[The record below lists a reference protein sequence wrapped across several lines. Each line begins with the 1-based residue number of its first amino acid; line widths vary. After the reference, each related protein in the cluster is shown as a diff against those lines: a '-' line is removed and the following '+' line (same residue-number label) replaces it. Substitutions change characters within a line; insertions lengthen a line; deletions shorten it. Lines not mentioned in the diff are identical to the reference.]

1 MRIHASSGTR
11 GKATIVAYT
20 RADLAAWADC
30 CARAL
35 AAAGAG
41 PGTVVHVAYG
51 YGLFTGGLG
60 LHYGAERLGCTVVPA
75 SGGNTPRQAQLL
87 EDLGA
92 EILCCTPSYALAI
105 ADHVSEPARL
115 KLRAGVFGAEPWTE
129 GLREAIEGAL
139 GLTAVD
145 IYGLSEVMG
154 PGVSAECVEGRD
166 GAHVN
171 EDHFLVEVVD
181 PGSGQPLPD
190 GAVGELVFT
199 TLTKEALPLLRY
211 RTGDLASLTREPC
224 ACGRTFARMSRV
236 LGRTDDMLIIRG
248 VNVFPSEVERALL
261 AIPGLAPHYQLVV
274 ERPGHLDE
282 LTVQVE
288 GTAEPAGG
296 AEGAAQRARAD
307 RAGRDRPAGIDPTQR
322 GEGPARARSSR
333 GVTATVDSSFSI
345 RMNEQHDA
353 NANEIDAWPL
363 PSGDVLRELDP
374 PAVVWSEVGPRGYAA
389 DSSPCHRLNAFP
401 SVSLQAA
408 NQPWPGTGVLS
419 PAWPPSSPTFASDAS
434 MSSVSK

>member
-1 MRIHASSGTR
+1 VPIFQPEVETLPRPELGRLQRERLRERFGVELEALPEQPFRVKSELRDAYPFGLLQVPLEDCVRIHASSGTR

-20 RADLAAWADC
+20 RNDLAAWADC

-41 PGTVVHVAYG
+41 PGTVVHIAYG

-60 LHYGAERLGCTVVPA
+60 IHYGAERLGCTVVPA

-105 ADHVSEPARL
+105 ADHVSEPERL
-115 KLRAGVFGAEPWTE
+115 ELRAGVFGAEPWTE

-139 GLTAVD
+139 DLTALD

-154 PGVSAECVEGRD
+154 PGVSAECAEGRD

-181 PGSGQPLPD
+181 PQSGQPLPE
-190 GAVGELVFT
+190 GETGELVFS

-248 VNVFPSEVERALL
+248 VNVFPSEIERALL
-261 AIPGLAPHYQLVV
+261 AIPELAPHYQLVV

-288 GTAEPAGG
+288 GTVEAASVRRQLHSALGLSAQVEIVQPGSIPRS
-296 AEGAAQRARAD
+296 EGKALRVLD
-307 RAGRDRPAGIDPTQR
+307 RR
-322 GEGPARARSSR
+322 G
-333 GVTATVDSSFSI
+333 T
-345 RMNEQHDA
+345 
-353 NANEIDAWPL
+353 
-363 PSGDVLRELDP
+363 
-374 PAVVWSEVGPRGYAA
+374 
-389 DSSPCHRLNAFP
+389 
-401 SVSLQAA
+401 
-408 NQPWPGTGVLS
+408 
-419 PAWPPSSPTFASDAS
+419 
-434 MSSVSK
+434 

>member
-1 MRIHASSGTR
+1 VPIFQPEVETLPRPELELLQRERLRERFGVELEALPEQPFRVKSELRDAYPFGLLKVPLEECVRIHASSGTR

-20 RADLAAWADC
+20 RADLAGWADC

-41 PGTVVHVAYG
+41 PGTVAHIAYG

-60 LHYGAERLGCTVVPA
+60 IHYGAERLGCTVVPA

-105 ADHVSEPARL
+105 ADHVSDPARL
-115 KLRAGVFGAEPWTE
+115 SLRAGVFGAEPWTD
-129 GLREAIEGAL
+129 GLRGAIEAAL
-139 GLTAVD
+139 DLTAVD

-154 PGVSAECVEGRD
+154 PGVSAECIEARD

-181 PGSGQPLPD
+181 PGSGEPLPD
-190 GAVGELVFT
+190 GGVGELVFT

-211 RTGDLASLTREPC
+211 RTGDLASITREPC

-236 LGRTDDMLIIRG
+236 VGRTDDMLIIRG
-248 VNVFPSEVERALL
+248 VNVFPSEIERALL
-261 AIPGLAPHYQLVV
+261 AMPELMPHYQLIV

-282 LTVQVE
+282 LSVQVE
-288 GTAEPAGG
+288 GTLDSAPVREQLRRTLGLTARVEVVPPGSIPRS
-296 AEGAAQRARAD
+296 EGKALRVVD
-307 RAGRDRPAGIDPTQR
+307 RR
-322 GEGPARARSSR
+322 G
-333 GVTATVDSSFSI
+333 T
-345 RMNEQHDA
+345 
-353 NANEIDAWPL
+353 
-363 PSGDVLRELDP
+363 
-374 PAVVWSEVGPRGYAA
+374 
-389 DSSPCHRLNAFP
+389 
-401 SVSLQAA
+401 
-408 NQPWPGTGVLS
+408 
-419 PAWPPSSPTFASDAS
+419 
-434 MSSVSK
+434 

>member
-1 MRIHASSGTR
+1 MPIFQPELETLPRPELERLQRERLRERFGVELEALAEQPFRVKSELRDAYPFGLLQVPLEECVRIHASSGTR

-20 RADLAAWADC
+20 RGDLASWADC

-41 PGTVVHVAYG
+41 PGTVVHIAYG

-60 LHYGAERLGCTVVPA
+60 IHYGAERLGCTVVPA

-92 EILCCTPSYALAI
+92 EMLCCTPSYALAI
-105 ADHVSEPARL
+105 ADHVSDPARL
-115 KLRAGVFGAEPWTE
+115 SLRAGLFGAEPWTE

-139 GLTAVD
+139 DLTAVD

-154 PGVSAECVEGRD
+154 PGVSAECAEVRD

-181 PGSGQPLPD
+181 PESGRPLPD
-190 GAVGELVFT
+190 GEVGELVFS

-211 RTGDLASLTREPC
+211 RTGDLASVTREPC
-224 ACGRTFARMSRV
+224 PCGRTFARMSRV

-248 VNVFPSEVERALL
+248 VNVFPSEIERALL
-261 AIPGLAPHYQLVV
+261 AVPELEPHYQLVV

-288 GTAEPAGG
+288 GTVEPGRVREKLESALGLTARVEVVSPG
-296 AEGAAQRARAD
+296 SIPRSEGKALRVLD
-307 RAGRDRPAGIDPTQR
+307 R
-322 GEGPARARSSR
+322 RSS
-333 GVTATVDSSFSI
+333 
-345 RMNEQHDA
+345 
-353 NANEIDAWPL
+353 
-363 PSGDVLRELDP
+363 
-374 PAVVWSEVGPRGYAA
+374 
-389 DSSPCHRLNAFP
+389 
-401 SVSLQAA
+401 
-408 NQPWPGTGVLS
+408 
-419 PAWPPSSPTFASDAS
+419 
-434 MSSVSK
+434 

>member
-1 MRIHASSGTR
+1 MPIFQPEVEKLPRPELERLQRERLRERFGVELEALPEQPFRVKSELRDAYPFGLLQVPLGDCVRIHASSGTR

-20 RADLAAWADC
+20 RSDLAAWADC

-41 PGTVVHVAYG
+41 PGTVVHIAYG

-105 ADHVSEPARL
+105 ADHVSEPERL
-115 KLRAGVFGAEPWTE
+115 ELRAGVFGAEPWTE

-139 GLTAVD
+139 GLTALD

-154 PGVSAECVEGRD
+154 PGVSAECAEGRD

-181 PGSGQPLPD
+181 PQSGQPLPE
-190 GAVGELVFT
+190 GEVGELVFS

-236 LGRTDDMLIIRG
+236 VGRTDDMLIIRG
-248 VNVFPSEVERALL
+248 VNVFPSEIERALL
-261 AIPGLAPHYQLVV
+261 AIPDLEPHYQLVV
-274 ERPGHLDE
+274 ERPGRLDE

-288 GTAEPAGG
+288 GTVE
-296 AEGAAQRARAD
+296 AAAVRKQLHSVLGLSAQVEVV
-307 RAGRDRPAGIDPTQR
+307 QR
-322 GEGPARARSSR
+322 GSIPRSEGKALRVLDRR
-333 GVTATVDSSFSI
+333 GT
-345 RMNEQHDA
+345 
-353 NANEIDAWPL
+353 
-363 PSGDVLRELDP
+363 
-374 PAVVWSEVGPRGYAA
+374 
-389 DSSPCHRLNAFP
+389 
-401 SVSLQAA
+401 
-408 NQPWPGTGVLS
+408 
-419 PAWPPSSPTFASDAS
+419 
-434 MSSVSK
+434 

>member
-1 MRIHASSGTR
+1 VPIFQPELETMPRPELERLQRDRLRERFGVELEALPEQPFRVKSELRDAYPFGLLQVPLEECIRIHASSGTR

-20 RADLAAWADC
+20 RGDLAAWADC

-92 EILCCTPSYALAI
+92 EILCCTPSYALSI
-105 ADHVSEPARL
+105 ADHVSEPGRL
-115 KLRAGVFGAEPWTE
+115 QLRAGVFGAEPWTE
-129 GLREAIEGAL
+129 GLRETIEAAL
-139 GLTAVD
+139 GLKALD

-154 PGVSAECVEGRD
+154 PGVSAECLETRD

-181 PGSGQPLPD
+181 PRSGRPLPD
-190 GAVGELVFT
+190 GEVGELVFS

-211 RTGDLASLTREPC
+211 RTGDLASVTREPC

-248 VNVFPSEVERALL
+248 VNVFPSEIERALL
-261 AIPGLAPHYQLVV
+261 AIPELTPHYQLVV
-274 ERPGHLDE
+274 ARPGHLDE

-288 GTAEPAGG
+288 GPVDPA
-296 AEGAAQRARAD
+296 AVRKQL
-307 RAGRDRPAGIDPTQR
+307 
-322 GEGPARARSSR
+322 
-333 GVTATVDSSFSI
+333 
-345 RMNEQHDA
+345 H
-353 NANEIDAWPL
+353 
-363 PSGDVLRELDP
+363 DVLGLTAQVEIVEPGSVPRSEGKALRVLDRRR
-374 PAVVWSEVGPRGYAA
+374 A
-389 DSSPCHRLNAFP
+389 
-401 SVSLQAA
+401 
-408 NQPWPGTGVLS
+408 
-419 PAWPPSSPTFASDAS
+419 
-434 MSSVSK
+434 

>member
-1 MRIHASSGTR
+1 MPIFQPELETLPRPELERLQRERLRERFGVELEALPEQPFRVKSELRDAYPFGLLQVPLEECIRIHASSGTR
-11 GKATIVAYT
+11 GKPTIVGYT
-20 RADLAAWADC
+20 RGDLAAWADC

-105 ADHVSEPARL
+105 ADHIAEPTRL
-115 KLRAGVFGAEPWTE
+115 GLRAGVFGAEPWTE
-129 GLREAIEGAL
+129 GLREAVEHAL
-139 GLTAVD
+139 RLTALD

-154 PGVSAECVEGRD
+154 PGVSAECIEGRE

-171 EDHFLVEVVD
+171 EDHFLVEAVD
-181 PGSGQPLPD
+181 PESGEPVPD
-190 GAVGELVFT
+190 GEVGELVFT

-236 LGRTDDMLIIRG
+236 VGRTDDMLIIRG
-248 VNVFPSEVERALL
+248 VNVFPSEIERALL
-261 AIPGLAPHYQLVV
+261 SVLELAPHYQLVV

-288 GTAEPAGG
+288 GTVDPALVREELSRALGLTARVEVVPPG
-296 AEGAAQRARAD
+296 SVPRSEGK
-307 RAGRDRPAGIDPTQR
+307 
-322 GEGPARARSSR
+322 
-333 GVTATVDSSFSI
+333 
-345 RMNEQHDA
+345 
-353 NANEIDAWPL
+353 
-363 PSGDVLRELDP
+363 VLRVIDR
-374 PAVVWSEVGPRGYAA
+374 RGA
-389 DSSPCHRLNAFP
+389 
-401 SVSLQAA
+401 
-408 NQPWPGTGVLS
+408 
-419 PAWPPSSPTFASDAS
+419 
-434 MSSVSK
+434 

>member
-1 MRIHASSGTR
+1 
-11 GKATIVAYT
+11 
-20 RADLAAWADC
+20 
-30 CARAL
+30 
-35 AAAGAG
+35 
-41 PGTVVHVAYG
+41 VVHVAYG

-115 KLRAGVFGAEPWTE
+115 NLRAGVFGAEPWTE

-139 GLTAVD
+139 GLTALD

-181 PGSGQPLPD
+181 PESGELIAE
-190 GAVGELVFT
+190 GEVGELVFT

-224 ACGRTFARMSRV
+224 PCGRTLARMSRIV
-236 LGRTDDMLIIRG
+236 GRTDDMLIIRG
-248 VNVFPSEVERALL
+248 VNVFPSEIERALL
-261 AIPGLAPHYQLVV
+261 AIPELAPHYQLVV

-288 GTAEPAGG
+288 GTIESVPV
-296 AEGAAQRARAD
+296 
-307 RAGRDRPAGIDPTQR
+307 RDRLRSALGLMVRVEVVPPGSIPR
-322 GEGPARARSSR
+322 SEGKALRVLDRRA
-333 GVTATVDSSFSI
+333 T
-345 RMNEQHDA
+345 
-353 NANEIDAWPL
+353 
-363 PSGDVLRELDP
+363 
-374 PAVVWSEVGPRGYAA
+374 
-389 DSSPCHRLNAFP
+389 
-401 SVSLQAA
+401 
-408 NQPWPGTGVLS
+408 
-419 PAWPPSSPTFASDAS
+419 
-434 MSSVSK
+434 

>member
-1 MRIHASSGTR
+1 VPIFQPEVEKLPRPELERLQRERLRERFGVELEALPEQPFRVKSELRDAYPFGLLQVPLGDCVRIHASSGTR

-20 RADLAAWADC
+20 RSDLAAWADC

-41 PGTVVHVAYG
+41 PGTVVHIAYG

-105 ADHVSEPARL
+105 ADHVSEPERL
-115 KLRAGVFGAEPWTE
+115 ELRAGVFGAEPWTE

-139 GLTAVD
+139 GLTALD

-154 PGVSAECVEGRD
+154 PGVSAECAEGRD

-181 PGSGQPLPD
+181 PQSGQPLPE
-190 GAVGELVFT
+190 GEVGELVFS

-236 LGRTDDMLIIRG
+236 VGRTDDMLIIRG
-248 VNVFPSEVERALL
+248 VNVFPSEIERALL
-261 AIPGLAPHYQLVV
+261 ALPELEPHYQLVV
-274 ERPGHLDE
+274 ERPGRLDE

-288 GTAEPAGG
+288 GTVE
-296 AEGAAQRARAD
+296 AAAVRKQLHSVLGLSAQVEVV
-307 RAGRDRPAGIDPTQR
+307 QR
-322 GEGPARARSSR
+322 GSIPRSEGKALR
-333 GVTATVDSSFSI
+333 
-345 RMNEQHDA
+345 
-353 NANEIDAWPL
+353 
-363 PSGDVLRELDP
+363 VLDRRE
-374 PAVVWSEVGPRGYAA
+374 
-389 DSSPCHRLNAFP
+389 
-401 SVSLQAA
+401 
-408 NQPWPGTGVLS
+408 T
-419 PAWPPSSPTFASDAS
+419 
-434 MSSVSK
+434 

>member
-1 MRIHASSGTR
+1 MPIFQPELETLPRPELEQLQRERLRERFGIELEALAEQPFRVKSDLRDAYPFGLLQVPLEECVRIHASSGTR

-41 PGTVVHVAYG
+41 PGTVVHIAYG

-105 ADHVSEPARL
+105 ADHVAEPARL
-115 KLRAGVFGAEPWTE
+115 ALRAGVFGAEPWTE
-129 GLREAIEGAL
+129 GLREAIEAAL
-139 GLTAVD
+139 RLTGVD

-154 PGVSAECVEGRD
+154 PGVSSECVEGRN

-171 EDHFLVEVVD
+171 EDHFLVEAVD
-181 PGSGQPLPD
+181 PQSGEPVAD
-190 GAVGELVFT
+190 GEVGELVFT

-224 ACGRTFARMSRV
+224 LCGRTFARMSRV
-236 LGRTDDMLIIRG
+236 VGRTDDMLIIRG
-248 VNVFPSEVERALL
+248 VNVFPSEIERTLL
-261 AIPGLAPHYQLVV
+261 AIPELTPHYQLVV
-274 ERPGHLDE
+274 ERPGRLDE

-288 GTAEPAGG
+288 GSVDPARVRKQLHSALGLTAEVEVLAAG
-296 AEGAAQRARAD
+296 AVPRSEGKALRVLD
-307 RAGRDRPAGIDPTQR
+307 RR
-322 GEGPARARSSR
+322 G
-333 GVTATVDSSFSI
+333 T
-345 RMNEQHDA
+345 
-353 NANEIDAWPL
+353 
-363 PSGDVLRELDP
+363 
-374 PAVVWSEVGPRGYAA
+374 
-389 DSSPCHRLNAFP
+389 
-401 SVSLQAA
+401 
-408 NQPWPGTGVLS
+408 
-419 PAWPPSSPTFASDAS
+419 
-434 MSSVSK
+434 

>member
-1 MRIHASSGTR
+1 MIGTERCAHDASLVASIGACEERIITGVPIFQPEVETLPRPELEKLQRERLRERFGVELEALPEQPFRVKSDLRDAYPFGLLRVPLEECVRIHASSGTR

-20 RADLAAWADC
+20 RADLAGWADC

-105 ADHVSEPARL
+105 ADHVSDLARL
-115 KLRAGVFGAEPWTE
+115 RLRAGVFGAEPWTE
-129 GLREAIEGAL
+129 GLREAIEAAL
-139 GLTAVD
+139 GLAAVD

-154 PGVSAECVEGRD
+154 PGVSAECLEARQ

-181 PGSGQPLPD
+181 PRSGDPLPD
-190 GAVGELVFT
+190 GEVGELVFT

-236 LGRTDDMLIIRG
+236 VGRTDDMLIIRG
-248 VNVFPSEVERALL
+248 VNVFPSEIERVLL
-261 AIPGLAPHYQLVV
+261 AIPELEPHYQLVV
-274 ERPGHLDE
+274 ERPGRLDE

-288 GTAEPAGG
+288 GTADDALVRKQLHDTLGLS
-296 AEGAAQRARAD
+296 ARVE
-307 RAGRDRPAGIDPTQR
+307 I
-322 GEGPARARSSR
+322 GP
-333 GVTATVDSSFSI
+333 
-345 RMNEQHDA
+345 
-353 NANEIDAWPL
+353 
-363 PSGDVLRELDP
+363 
-374 PAVVWSEVGPRGYAA
+374 
-389 DSSPCHRLNAFP
+389 
-401 SVSLQAA
+401 
-408 NQPWPGTGVLS
+408 PGTVPRSEGKALRVLDRRG
-419 PAWPPSSPTFASDAS
+419 A
-434 MSSVSK
+434 

>member
-1 MRIHASSGTR
+1 VPIFQPDVETLPRPELERLQRERLRERFGVELEALPEQPFRVKSELRDAYPFGLLKVPLEECVRIHASSGTR

-20 RADLAAWADC
+20 RNDLAAWADC

-105 ADHVSEPARL
+105 ADHVAEPARL

-154 PGVSAECVEGRD
+154 PGVSAECIEGRG

-181 PGSGQPLPD
+181 PQSGQALPE
-190 GAVGELVFT
+190 GEVGELVFS

-236 LGRTDDMLIIRG
+236 VGRTDDMLIIRG
-248 VNVFPSEVERALL
+248 VNVFPSEIERALL
-261 AIPGLAPHYQLVV
+261 AIPELEPHYQLVV
-274 ERPGHLDE
+274 ERPGRLDE

-288 GTAEPAGG
+288 GTVEAASVRKQLHSVLGLSAQVEVVQPGSIPRS
-296 AEGAAQRARAD
+296 EGKALRVLD
-307 RAGRDRPAGIDPTQR
+307 RR
-322 GEGPARARSSR
+322 G
-333 GVTATVDSSFSI
+333 T
-345 RMNEQHDA
+345 
-353 NANEIDAWPL
+353 
-363 PSGDVLRELDP
+363 
-374 PAVVWSEVGPRGYAA
+374 
-389 DSSPCHRLNAFP
+389 
-401 SVSLQAA
+401 
-408 NQPWPGTGVLS
+408 
-419 PAWPPSSPTFASDAS
+419 
-434 MSSVSK
+434 

>member
-1 MRIHASSGTR
+1 VIFQPELEMLPRRELELLQRERLQERFGVEPESLSELPFAVKADLRDAYPFGLLRVPREECTRIHASSGTR

-20 RADLAAWADC
+20 PADLAVWADC
-30 CARAL
+30 CARAI
-35 AAAGAG
+35 AAAGGG

-115 KLRAGVFGAEPWTE
+115 NLRAGIFGAEPWTE
-129 GLREAIEGAL
+129 ELRQAIEHAL
-139 GLTAVD
+139 DLVALD
-145 IYGLSEVMG
+145 IYGLSEIIG
-154 PGVSAECVEGRD
+154 PGVSSECAEGRG

-181 PGSGQPLPD
+181 PESGRPVPD
-190 GAVGELVFT
+190 GEVGELVFT

-224 ACGRTFARMSRV
+224 VCGRTFARMSRV
-236 LGRTDDMLIIRG
+236 IGRTDDMLIVRG
-248 VNVFPSEVERALL
+248 VNVFPSEIERALL
-261 AIPGLAPHYQLVV
+261 AIPELAPHYQLVV

-282 LTVQVE
+282 LTVQ
-288 GTAEPAGG
+288 AEL
-296 AEGAAQRARAD
+296 
-307 RAGRDRPAGIDPTQR
+307 RAG
-322 GEGPARARSSR
+322 
-333 GVTATVDSSFSI
+333 
-345 RMNEQHDA
+345 
-353 NANEIDAWPL
+353 
-363 PSGDVLRELDP
+363 
-374 PAVVWSEVGPRGYAA
+374 EVGGGR
-389 DSSPCHRLNAFP
+389 
-401 SVSLQAA
+401 LQALVEERLGRA
-408 NQPWPGTGVLS
+408 LGLTARVDLGDPGSLPRSEGKALRVL
-419 PAWPPSSPTFASDAS
+419 DRRQ
-434 MSSVSK
+434 